1 MVILILSEL
10 RHTGGLISV
19 SGGLISD
26 SWSQKPDPMD
36 LKSDPGGLKS
46 GRTETPILISITM
59 RNKMY
64 LKEFTPQKTLD
75 YVERIFRNVYKLI
88 IF

>member
-10 RHTGGLISV
+10 RHTWGPISV

-26 SWSQKPDPMD
+26 SWSLKPEPMD
-36 LKSDPGGLKS
+36 LKSAPGGLKS
-46 GRTETPILISITM
+46 RRTETPILISITM

-64 LKEFTPQKTLD
+64 LEEFTPQKTLD
-75 YVERIFRNVYKLI
+75 
-88 IF
+88 

>member
-10 RHTGGLISV
+10 LHMGGGSALS
-19 SGGLISD
+19 LRWSD
-26 SWSQKPDPMD
+26 FRLLESKTKPDLMD

-64 LKEFTPQKTLD
+64 LEEFTPQKTLD
-75 YVERIFRNVYKLI
+75 
-88 IF
+88 